1 MTTLEAVRAEIRTVL
16 QLGPDFDSADASTQL
31 LGSIP
36 ELDSMAV
43 VSILTA
49 FEDTFDIEIE
59 DDDIDAETFATLGSL
74 ASFVEQKR
82 AA

>member
-1 MTTLEAVRAEIRTVL
+1 MTTLEAVRAEVLTVL
-16 QLGPDFDSADASTQL
+16 QLGSDFATAAATTKL

-49 FEDTFDIEIE
+49 LEDVFDIEIE

-74 ASFVEQKR
+74 AEFVEQKLE
-82 AA
+82 A

>member
-16 QLGPDFDSADASTQL
+16 QLGPEFEDADASTKL

-49 FEDTFDIEIE
+49 FEDSFDIEIE

-74 ASFVEQKR
+74 AAFVDQKR
-82 AA
+82 TA

>member
-16 QLGPDFDSADASTQL
+16 QLGPDFDNADAATPL

-49 FEDTFDIEIE
+49 FEDVFDIEIE

-74 ASFVEQKR
+74 AEFVDQKR
-82 AA
+82 TV

>member
-16 QLGPDFDSADASTQL
+16 QLGPEFDDADASTRL

-49 FEDTFDIEIE
+49 FEDVFDIEIE

-74 ASFVEQKR
+74 TEFVDQKR